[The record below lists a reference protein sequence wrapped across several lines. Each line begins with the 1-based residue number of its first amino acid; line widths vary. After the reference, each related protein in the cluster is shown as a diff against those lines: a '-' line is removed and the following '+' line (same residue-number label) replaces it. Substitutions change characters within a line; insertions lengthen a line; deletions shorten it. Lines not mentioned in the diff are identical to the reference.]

1 MARRTRLFGPKSR
14 RQKADEKTA
23 PEKPQDLQQEPM
35 TNVMVAAGLLR
46 QSAAML
52 RAIGEAN
59 PDLEPRYST
68 LAGAYEAV
76 AGLTELDPL
85 GPAPDGVEDLLNEL

>member
-14 RQKADEKTA
+14 KAKAEEKAA
-23 PEKPQDLQQEPM
+23 PIKPQEAM

-59 PDLEPRYST
+59 PDLEPRYTT

-85 GPAPDGVEDLLNEL
+85 GPAPDGVEDLMDEL

>member
-14 RQKADEKTA
+14 KAKAEEKAA
-23 PEKPQDLQQEPM
+23 PIKPQEAM
-35 TNVMVAAGLLR
+35 TNVQVAAGLLR

-59 PDLEPRYST
+59 PDLEPRYTT

-85 GPAPDGVEDLLNEL
+85 GPAPDGVEDLMNEL